1 MGIFNFLNME
11 KVLSILVISVLLF
24 GCGNAKET
32 NNTGLILKVLDT
44 SNVIANEDS
53 GYIHPIDEAKTIT
66 DTLVKSDSIEIQDLI
81 GKFNYKTHSDFISIE
96 SKYCSKP
103 IYLRKEVY
111 SKFKEM
117 YAFAQ
122 KDSCTL
128 TIVSGTRNFYE
139 QKAIWDRK
147 WSINIASMDSI
158 ASAKKILLF
167 SSMPSTSRHHWG
179 TDIDLINLNNS
190 YFESGQ
196 GLKEYTWLCENASK
210 YGFCQVY
217 DDKEVTKRTG
227 YELEKWHWSYMPIA
241 AKYLQKYNE
250 LVNYSVINGFAGSD
264 LAEKMNSI
272 ELYVNGIT
280 KVCPE

>member
-1 MGIFNFLNME
+1 MGIFME
-11 KVLSILVISVLLF
+11 KILSILAISLLLF
-24 GCGNAKET
+24 ACGDAKRT
-32 NNTGLILKVLDT
+32 NNTVSILESVDT
-44 SNVIANEDS
+44 SSLMQDESS
-53 GYIHPIDEAKTIT
+53 GYIQPIDETEIIT
-66 DTLVKSDSIEIQDLI
+66 NTLVKHDSIEIQDLI
-81 GKFNYKTHSDFISIE
+81 GKFNYKTHSDFIFVE

-117 YAFAQ
+117 YASAQ

-128 TIVSGTRNFYE
+128 TIISGTRNFYE

-147 WSINIASMDSI
+147 WSINIASMDSM

-190 YFESGQ
+190 YFESGK

-250 LVNYSVINGFAGSD
+250 LVNYSVINGFTGSN
-264 LAEKMNSI
+264 LAKKMNSI
-272 ELYVNGIT
+272 ELYVNGID
-280 KVCPE
+280 KLCSE

>member
-1 MGIFNFLNME
+1 ME
-11 KVLSILVISVLLF
+11 KILSILAISLLLF
-24 GCGNAKET
+24 GCGNVKENNNT
-32 NNTGLILKVLDT
+32 NNNTISIFETLDT
-44 SNVIANEDS
+44 SSLMQNEDS
-53 GYIHPIDEAKTIT
+53 EYIRPINEAKIIT
-66 DTLVKSDSIEIQDLI
+66 DTLVKCDSIEIQDLI

-117 YAFAQ
+117 YAAAQ

-128 TIVSGTRNFYE
+128 TIISGTRNFYE

-147 WSINIASMDSI
+147 WSINITSMDSI
-158 ASAKKILLF
+158 ISAKKILLF

-190 YFESGQ
+190 YFESGR
-196 GLKEYTWLCENASK
+196 GLKEYKWLCKNASK

-217 DDKEVTKRTG
+217 DDKKETNRTG

-241 AKYLQKYNE
+241 AQYLQKYNE
-250 LVNYSVINGFAGSD
+250 LVNYSMINGFAGSN
-264 LAEKMNSI
+264 LAEEMNSI

-280 KVCPE
+280 RVCAE

>member
-1 MGIFNFLNME
+1 M
-11 KVLSILVISVLLF
+11 
-24 GCGNAKET
+24 
-32 NNTGLILKVLDT
+32 
-44 SNVIANEDS
+44 NEDS

-81 GKFNYKTHSDFISIE
+81 GKFNYKTHSAFISIE

-103 IYLRKEVY
+103 IYLRQEVY

-117 YAFAQ
+117 YASAQ
-122 KDSCTL
+122 KDSCIL

-147 WSINIASMDSI
+147 WSINIASMDSM

-250 LVNYSVINGFAGSD
+250 LVNYSVINGFAGSN